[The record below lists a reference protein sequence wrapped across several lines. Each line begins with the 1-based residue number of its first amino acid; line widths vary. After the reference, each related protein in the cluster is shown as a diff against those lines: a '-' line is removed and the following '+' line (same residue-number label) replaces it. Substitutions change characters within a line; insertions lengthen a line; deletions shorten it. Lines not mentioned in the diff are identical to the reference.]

1 MPDADFTGRILHTT
15 DMAVKFY
22 KDGDSIFDAV
32 WLPRS
37 AIAVVHLPDKKVRIT
52 VPEFLAEEKGLL

>member
-1 MPDADFTGRILHTT
+1 MPDADFTGYILHKT

-37 AIAVVHLPDKKVRIT
+37 AIAVVELPDKQVRISM
-52 VPEFLAEEKGLL
+52 PEWLAEEKGLL

>member
-1 MPDADFTGRILHTT
+1 MPDADFTGYILHTT

-37 AIAVVHLPDKKVRIT
+37 QIAVVHLPDKKVRISLAQS
-52 VPEFLAEEKGLL
+52 LAERKGL